1 MSVEL
6 KKRFDRIVHILI
18 HLQSKKVVRAQELAD
33 RFEVSLRTI
42 YRDIK
47 SLEQAGVPL
56 IGEAGTGY
64 SIMDGYKL
72 PPVSFSKEEALSFVA
87 AEKIAEKYLD
97 KQTLHNYASAMLKMK
112 AILKSN
118 EQEMVSTVQE
128 QIIMRKLEAPVFLEQ
143 VPQVLSS
150 ALAAIAQQKQLHIL
164 YQGVKDN
171 LAMER
176 TIEPVGIVH
185 ELGYWY
191 IVAYCMHR
199 MDYRQFRSDRIQHIS
214 AKDQLFTQKHLSI
227 DQIVKKQHP
236 AQAPRIRVIIRCST
250 QFAPYIRWQRNHY
263 GFKEEILVQDQVEMH
278 FEPYDID
285 HEFPRWLMM
294 FADQIEIIEPIA
306 IKLYM
311 QSLII
316 EMKNNLDL

>member
-1 MSVEL
+1 MSVDL
-6 KKRFDRIVHILI
+6 KKRFDRIVDILI
-18 HLQSKKVVRAQELAD
+18 QLQSKKVIRAQELAD
-33 RFEVSLRTI
+33 RFDVSLRTI

-87 AEKIAEKYLD
+87 AEKLAEKYLD
-97 KQTLHNYASAMLKMK
+97 KQTLKYYASAMLKMK
-112 AILKSN
+112 AILKTN
-118 EQEMVSTVQE
+118 EQDMVSSVQD
-128 QIIMRKLEAPVFLEQ
+128 QIIMRKLEAPVFLDQ

-150 ALAAIAQQKQLHIL
+150 ALAAIAQQKQLQIL

-171 LAMER
+171 IALER
-176 TIEPVGIVH
+176 TIEPVGVVH

-191 IVAYCMHR
+191 IVAFCINR
-199 MDYRQFRSDRIQHIS
+199 MDYRQFRSDRIQYVS
-214 AKDQLFTQKHLSI
+214 AI
-227 DQIVKKQHP
+227 DQTFSRKHP
-236 AQAPRIRVIIRCST
+236 PIAQLIKENQQPQIPRIPVIIRCSK

-263 GFKEEILVQDQVEMH
+263 GFKKETNIDDQIQMH
-278 FEPYDID
+278 FEPYDLE

-294 FADQIEIIEPIA
+294 FADQIDILEPLQL
-306 IKLYM
+306 KTQM
-311 QSLII
+311 KSLVNK
-316 EMKNNLDL
+316 MKINLGE